1 MADWNAPLPPTA
13 TEGAETHIEDH
24 NTILAVLQE
33 LRSVIDGIEASVT
46 SNSTGVS
53 DNADAI
59 SALDT
64 RVTALEPEA

>member
-1 MADWNAPLPPTA
+1 MADWTEPLPPTA

-24 NTILAVLQE
+24 NKLLAAVQE
-33 LRSVIDGIEASVT
+33 IRSVVDSLESSVST
-46 SNSTGVS
+46 NTTGVS